1 MIAMLRIFDNYH
13 NIASINEHDDKYLYP
28 YDGEQSVSGYYYKRN
43 TENRNNMKKYLAGL
57 SYKNT
62 TYRNQMAQ
70 FSSNKNNYEF
80 VVKNNI
86 DWSSGKYITNMDN
99 NPLIKTVTKNLKDIN
114 ATKYIS
120 GIKSDKEF
128 LSNAQKENTFNNKS
142 QKYSV
147 VIQNEFLKEN
157 HLKSGDTIQFTN
169 TTKFKIAGSVK
180 FNEVTYPMIG
190 HNFVSDI
197 KKTAF
202 VGINLTD
209 YISLVAN
216 NDLVSRDASFA
227 GFYFGIN
234 SGYDKLNKLST

>member
-28 YDGEQSVSGYYYKRN
+28 YDGEHSVSGYYYKRN